1 MTEQQQAAIVA
12 LSHAVAERPFPP
24 SLVGLLPTYCL
35 CMIIRFHY
43 LDEFYVFFSFLMRD
57 HQAQEK
63 VAGLENGLSIST
75 KHSTA
80 EDSGAIEAV
89 LVNTNQVSSISI
101 DYCVPLVF

>member
-1 MTEQQQAAIVA
+1 
-12 LSHAVAERPFPP
+12 
-24 SLVGLLPTYCL
+24 
-35 CMIIRFHY
+35 MIIRFHY

-101 DYCVPLVF
+101 DYCVPLVFWLILGVHLELLVCCVLFHVISMT

>member
-1 MTEQQQAAIVA
+1 
-12 LSHAVAERPFPP
+12 
-24 SLVGLLPTYCL
+24 
-35 CMIIRFHY
+35 MIIRFHY

-101 DYCVPLVF
+101 DYCVPLVFWLILGASWVACLVCAFSCDLHDIN